1 MKKIFVTLISL
12 LLFSIPVYAQQ
23 NVMYKTDYDMV
34 TKTASISALFDNS
47 GEKCMKILLL
57 KAGSDFENIDEEDYI
72 FNENIYHID
81 QIYTSEDFIKTS
93 FKLDGGYGLYKGRI
107 NSDENEFSFCI
118 SGATDL
124 KNSLITLNSDETAI
138 SNFLENGA
146 KKINVYTYSKLSPD
160 SKSKVIKSV
169 GDKTFLIGNTDV
181 EIISYAEEAKDFI
194 NAEIASRLLVDAQ
207 TVDEVKKLI
216 KIYEEELSFNMDE
229 AFKQLEETDKNE
241 IFAKLIGTE
250 ISNADELR
258 DIFNKNTAYKVVEK
272 LPYAY
277 AEAALK
283 AFKTIDYTYYNLLRN
298 KSTALKGIS
307 GKLYNSE
314 AVLKADFEQLCL
326 DSYGSEN
333 RVNAP
338 VGGGSGGG
346 GGNKTGTGQ
355 RATGYNPSSNVKYD
369 DIEVK
374 FTDINGVLWA
384 KEAIEALYSEGI
396 ISGRGNK
403 LFAPDDFVTRAEF
416 TKMLVMSTQ
425 VLSNTAKCSFNDAKE
440 QDWFYE
446 YVASA
451 YENGFVEG
459 DGNNKF
465 NPDAYIS
472 REDIATILY
481 RAVKVKGN
489 NLKKVSEYSQFND
502 YDLISHYAQ
511 EAIKELKSAGVINGM
526 EDNTFRPKSN
536 ATRAQ
541 AAVMLWAY
549 LNAIR

>member
-1 MKKIFVTLISL
+1 MKKILVTLISL

-34 TKTASISALFDNS
+34 TKTASIYALFDNS
-47 GEKCMKILLL
+47 GEKCIKILLL

-72 FNENIYHID
+72 FNENVYHID

-138 SNFLENGA
+138 SNFLENDA

-216 KIYEEELSFNMDE
+216 KIYAEELNLNTE
-229 AFKQLEETDKNE
+229 GTFKDLEEVDKNE
-241 IFAKLIGTE
+241 VLAKLIGAE
-250 ISNADELR
+250 ISNAQELR
-258 DIFNKNTAYKVVEK
+258 NMFNKNSAYKVIEK

-277 AEAALK
+277 AEEALK
-283 AFKTIDYTYYNLLRN
+283 AFKTIDYTYYNMLSN

-307 GKLYNSE
+307 GKAYNSE
-314 AVLKADFEQLCL
+314 EILKADFEKLCL
-326 DSYGSEN
+326 DAYRAEN

-338 VGGGSGGG
+338 VGGGGSGG

-355 RATGYNPSSNVKYD
+355 RPTGYNPSADAEYSDVTA
-369 DIEVK
+369 K
-374 FTDINGVLWA
+374 FTDISEVLWA

-459 DGNNKF
+459 DGDNKF
-465 NPDAYIS
+465 NPDAHIS
-472 REDIATILY
+472 REDIATMLY
-481 RAVKVKGN
+481 RAVRAKGN
-489 NLKKVSEYSQFND
+489 TLEKVSEYVQFDD
-502 YDLISHYAQ
+502 YDLISDYAQ
-511 EAIKELKSAGVINGM
+511 EAIKELKSAGIINGM
-526 EDNTFRPKSN
+526 EDNTFKPKSN